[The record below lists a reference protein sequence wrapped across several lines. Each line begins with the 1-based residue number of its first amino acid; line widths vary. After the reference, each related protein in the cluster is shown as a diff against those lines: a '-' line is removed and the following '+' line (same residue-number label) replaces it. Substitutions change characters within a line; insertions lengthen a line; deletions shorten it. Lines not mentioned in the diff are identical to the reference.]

1 VGTDEKGHR
10 DIRAEPAIAA
20 DGAGK
25 MAFRGMKSLQP
36 APLLNWV
43 VRRLRENAGHGIHVT
58 IGTADSGGFYM
69 SDDLNKPVELGDD
82 EKALLVEKKA
92 TCPFIGSAVAQGKL
106 QVLNDANDPLASIE
120 EVRRLGNSPEGSGS
134 DLGDLLVLF
143 ASGNHAFMQGDSE
156 KLDKPVPSGLF
167 SLQFPGSQGSH
178 PGHSRILEGDDP
190 KKLDSGRLST
200 DDFARLTSRAQDG
213 LVKRSDVGS
222 FIAENLLRDPN
233 SKVNGANVLK
243 PLGADAAE
251 TLESLVS
258 ALKVKLLDSDEAAS
272 DAHRDLEEKLTK
284 ALGEDNL
291 VGSAG
296 EYGLLFAFLANKPD
310 AKTVEGEPALDVGD
324 LKAMF
329 VDKHLPDGWENWKKS
344 RKDWVTNTVALVLS
358 AHEAYEALRRTP

>member
-1 VGTDEKGHR
+1 
-10 DIRAEPAIAA
+10 
-20 DGAGK
+20 
-25 MAFRGMKSLQP
+25 
-36 APLLNWV
+36 
-43 VRRLRENAGHGIHVT
+43 
-58 IGTADSGGFYM
+58 M
-69 SDDLNKPVELGDD
+69 SDELNKPVELGDD
-82 EKALLVEKKA
+82 DKALLVEKKA

-120 EVRRLGNSPEGSGS
+120 EVEKLGNLPEGSGN
-134 DLGDLLVLF
+134 DLGEVLKVF
-143 ASGNHAFMQGDSE
+143 ATGNHAFMQGDSD

-190 KKLDSGRLST
+190 TKLDSGRLST

-213 LVKRSDVGS
+213 LVKRSDVGG
-222 FIAENLLRDPN
+222 FIAENLHRDPN
-233 SKVNGANVLK
+233 SKVNLVKVAEL
-243 PLGADAAE
+243 LSADVVEIVDSA
-251 TLESLVS
+251 VK
-258 ALKVKLLDSDEAAS
+258 ALKDKLLGSDEAAS
-272 DAHRDLEEKLTK
+272 DDAHRVFLERFTK

-310 AKTVEGEPALDVGD
+310 AKTVEGEPALDVED

-344 RKDWVTNTVALVLS
+344 LKDWVINTVRLMDS
-358 AHEAYEALRRTP
+358 AREAYRASGKNPAAVDRR